1 MKADNIWMIQGFIG
15 RQDVLFHIPVY
26 QRNYDWSE
34 QNCNRLLDDV
44 ERILQTGEKHF
55 LGSIVFMSSKE
66 NSFSMPKYIIIDG
79 QQRLT
84 TMMILLKALA
94 DIAEEQKD
102 PCHIKIQNGLLR
114 NQFCEE
120 EFKIKLKPIKS
131 DNDQFV
137 ALLDN
142 KFQDMNPEGHIFLN
156 YSLGKKRLEKFV
168 RNGYSATEILT
179 AFQKLEIVY
188 IELKEKEDDP
198 QVIFESI
205 NSTGLDLSSADL
217 IRNFLLMNAPDQENL
232 YEDYW
237 LEIEKML
244 KPGTDY
250 SNLNLFF
257 MQYIVYK
264 TSTPGNIEHLYDRF
278 VKFYNIGKYTKESI
292 LQELKYYAAIFQ
304 AFVYNSERYSV
315 QVRKLLRA
323 LRLLKQTTC
332 YPFLLH
338 IFHDFE
344 QKIIS
349 EEALEK
355 TLKLILTYLIRRA
368 VCGVPTNSLRGL
380 FTYLYNRVFK
390 VETNKKKYY
399 ESINKFLHTV
409 SSKDIFPSD
418 SEFNRSLQEAKIYSN
433 APLCKFLLMDI
444 ENGDGKETLNA
455 EELTIEHIMPQ
466 HLGVGWRHISEEEHE
481 QYLHVLGNLSVTGY
495 NSELSNKNFEEKK
508 QFIIENSKAKTLNS
522 DVWNQETWTV
532 ENIVQRGKRLADII
546 SRRYHVEQVKDPSI
560 EFEYLSEIT
569 LDQFKTATGTKLVTF
584 KFAGEI
590 YRQNRFAL
598 MLQDMLKLLD
608 KRHPNILKTLAIA
621 HFSLNSANQKHPYLD
636 MSGTAMRSP
645 VEIKPGIFVE
655 INLSANMVIR
665 FLNVLLEEF
674 HEEKSQFSFSVIAEE
689 EDDAA
694 ENDEL

>member
-1 MKADNIWMIQGFIG
+1 
-15 RQDVLFHIPVY
+15 
-26 QRNYDWSE
+26 
-34 QNCNRLLDDV
+34 
-44 ERILQTGEKHF
+44 
-55 LGSIVFMSSKE
+55 
-66 NSFSMPKYIIIDG
+66 
-79 QQRLT
+79 
-84 TMMILLKALA
+84 
-94 DIAEEQKD
+94 
-102 PCHIKIQNGLLR
+102 
-114 NQFCEE
+114 
-120 EFKIKLKPIKS
+120 
-131 DNDQFV
+131 
-137 ALLDN
+137 
-142 KFQDMNPEGHIFLN
+142 
-156 YSLGKKRLEKFV
+156 
-168 RNGYSATEILT
+168 
-179 AFQKLEIVY
+179 
-188 IELKEKEDDP
+188 
-198 QVIFESI
+198 
-205 NSTGLDLSSADL
+205 
-217 IRNFLLMNAPDQENL
+217 MNAPDQENL

-532 ENIVQRGKRLADII
+532 ENIVQRGKRLAEQQPAEQ
-546 SRRYHVEQVKDPSI
+546 SREDGFQTHQQGRQRGLHVALADDLKRVGH
-560 EFEYLSEIT
+560 
-569 LDQFKTATGTKLVTF
+569 A
-584 KFAGEI
+584 AGEDARI
-590 YRQNRFAL
+590 DNGPPA
-598 MLQDMLKLLD
+598 LQD
-608 KRHPNILKTLAIA
+608 
-621 HFSLNSANQKHPYLD
+621 
-636 MSGTAMRSP
+636 RSP
-645 VEIKPGIFVE
+645 VRRFEQKHADRGQRGADQKLHAAQPDAVHMRHDRADIADVE
-655 INLSANMVIR
+655 R
-665 FLNVLLEEF
+665 KQ
-674 HEEKSQFSFSVIAEE
+674 HR
-689 EDDAA
+689 AA
-694 ENDEL
+694 ERQQIAARDRKAGANAQQIHAAHCSQRAQPDLHPGPLAHDRAQDGDEHDVKRRYKAGFSDRRVKKPELLQRRRCEQQYAADRAGQQLLFLLRPRDRPVLRPALPVEHGNDWKQHEPCQEKPRRAHRKRFNILHALALGDERRAPDHGAQEKKNTALCLLAHCLCPFIVKKNPSNHSISRGQSQTILPRAAICGMIHKKGRADAYGTVISAGAAQL

>member
-1 MKADNIWMIQGFIG
+1 MKADNIWMIRDFIG
-15 RQDVLFHIPVY
+15 QAKVLFHIPVY

-34 QNCNRLLDDV
+34 QNCTRLLDDI
-44 ERILQTGEKHF
+44 ERILETGEKHF

-66 NSFSMPKYIIIDG
+66 NSFSLPKYTIIDG

-94 DIAEEQKD
+94 DIAKKQDD
-102 PCHIKIQNGLLR
+102 PCHLEIQNCYLR
-114 NQFCEE
+114 NQFCDE

-137 ALLDN
+137 ALLEN
-142 KFQDMNPEGHIFLN
+142 KFDKLNPDGHICLN
-156 YSLGKKRLEKFV
+156 YTLCKKRLEKFI
-168 RNGYSATEILT
+168 RKYRPSEILT
-179 AFQKLEIVY
+179 AMQKLEIVY

-217 IRNFLLMNAPDQENL
+217 IRNFLLMNAPDQEHL
-232 YEDYW
+232 YENYW

-250 SNLNLFF
+250 GNLNLFF
-257 MQYIVYK
+257 MQFIVYK
-264 TSTPGNIEHLYDRF
+264 TRTPGKSEYLYERF
-278 VKFYNIGKYTKESI
+278 VKFYNDGNYTKETI

-304 AFVYNSERYSV
+304 AFVCENDRYSAP
-315 QVRKLLRA
+315 VRKSLRA

-338 IFHDFE
+338 VFHDFE
-344 QKIIS
+344 QNVIS
-349 EEALEK
+349 EDALEK

-409 SSKDIFPSD
+409 SSKDQFPSD
-418 SEFNRSLQEAKIYSN
+418 SEFHRHLQVANIYSN

-455 EELTIEHIMPQ
+455 EEMTIEHIMPQ
-466 HLGVGWRHISEEEHE
+466 HLGVGWRHISEEDHE

-508 QFIIENSKAKTLNS
+508 QFIIENSKAKVLNS
-522 DVWNQETWTV
+522 DVWDQETWAV
-532 ENIVQRGKRLADII
+532 ENIVKRGKRLADIV
-546 SRRYHVEQVKDPSI
+546 SQRYHVEQIQDAGI

-590 YRQNRFAL
+590 YRQNKFAL

-608 KRHPNILKTLAIA
+608 RRHPNVLETLAIA

-636 MSGTAMRSP
+636 MSNTAMRSP
-645 VEIKPGIFVE
+645 MEIKPGVFVE
-655 INLSANMVIR
+655 SNLSANMVIR
-665 FLNVLLEEF
+665 FLDALLEEF
-674 HEEKSQFSFSVIAEE
+674 HEDKSQFSFSVIAEE
-689 EDDAA
+689 QEDESA
-694 ENDEL
+694 ENED